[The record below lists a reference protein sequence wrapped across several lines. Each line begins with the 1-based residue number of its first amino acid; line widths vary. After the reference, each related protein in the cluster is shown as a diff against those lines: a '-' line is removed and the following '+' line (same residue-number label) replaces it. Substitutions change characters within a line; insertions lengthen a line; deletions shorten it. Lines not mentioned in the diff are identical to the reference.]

1 MKWRAI
7 LIAVVMVSAITLY
20 WQDAPAGDVTV
31 RKAVGE
37 VIATDTEAVPNT
49 IVVRTTNWK
58 GQEFIVGAAVE
69 DDTVIKIG
77 DRTATLEEVKEGDK
91 VEIIYQRNKRVIA
104 KTIRIKR

>member
-7 LIAVVMVSAITLY
+7 LMAMVLVSVLTICQISATASDL
-20 WQDAPAGDVTV
+20 VV
-31 RKAVGE
+31 RKASGE
-37 VIATDTEAVPNT
+37 VVATDTLATPNT

-69 DDTVIKIG
+69 ADTVIKIG
-77 DRTATLEEVKEGDK
+77 DRTADLEEVKEGDR
-91 VEIIYQRNKRVIA
+91 VEIVYQRNKRVIA

>member
-7 LIAVVMVSAITLY
+7 LIAVVMVSVTTLY
-20 WQDAPAGDVTV
+20 SISATAGNVIV
-31 RKAVGE
+31 RKATGE
-37 VIATDTEAVPNT
+37 VVATDTVATPNT

-77 DRTATLEEVKEGDK
+77 DRPATLEEVKEGDK
-91 VEIIYQRNKRVIA
+91 VDIVYERNKRVIA

>member
-7 LIAVVMVSAITLY
+7 LIAVVMVSVTTLY
-20 WQDAPAGDVTV
+20 SISATAGNVIV
-31 RKAVGE
+31 RRATGE
-37 VIATDTEAVPNT
+37 VVATDTVATPNT

-77 DRTATLEEVKEGDK
+77 DRPATLEEVKEGDK
-91 VEIIYQRNKRVIA
+91 VDIVYERNKRVIA

>member
-7 LIAVVMVSAITLY
+7 LIAVVMVSVTTLY
-20 WQDAPAGDVTV
+20 SISAIAGNVIV
-31 RKAVGE
+31 RKATGE
-37 VIATDTEAVPNT
+37 VVATDTVATPNT

-77 DRTATLEEVKEGDK
+77 DRPATLEEVKEGDK
-91 VEIIYQRNKRVIA
+91 VDIVYERNKRVIA